1 MLHVLIRFH
10 LLEALVRAD
19 SLSQTMRP
27 LVAKWWLLVE
37 AVMLLLLLLYF
48 YTTVSC
54 PRTSILRTLACTYK
68 APFCMAH
75 EWHLPT

>member
-54 PRTSILRTLACTYK
+54 PLPSCAHLLALTK
-68 APFCMAH
+68 H
-75 EWHLPT
+75 HSEWLV